1 VTLAEV
7 NLNDG
12 QKPLA
17 FNGFFIG
24 ARSHVSA
31 RYTLAYEGHSE
42 PQSSSG
48 VLVSTGAGSTGWLS
62 SIFNMAS
69 GIGQLLG
76 AQPQGSLQLPWEDRR
91 LIWAVREPFVSKM
104 SQATLV
110 AGLLNEGR
118 ELVLESL
125 MPEGGVIFSD
135 GIEHDFL
142 PFTSGTIARV
152 TTAQQ
157 TANLVVG

>member
-1 VTLAEV
+1 MRTSLLSPKPLPNAAAFYADIRQRQVTLAEV

-12 QKPLA
+12 QKLLA
-17 FNGFFIG
+17 FNDFFIG

-69 GIGQLLG
+69 GIGLLLG
-76 AQPQGSLQLPWEDRR
+76 AQSKRSLQLPCEDRPAEGGR
-91 LIWAVREPFVSKM
+91 PRTIRE
-104 SQATLV
+104 QTV
-110 AGLLNEGR
+110 AGDARRWIAQWGR
-118 ELVLESL
+118 EFVI
-125 MPEGGVIFSD
+125 GVTD
-135 GIEHDFL
+135 
-142 PFTSGTIARV
+142 AR
-152 TTAQQ
+152 
-157 TANLVVG
+157 GRCDHFRRH